1 MKHLALNT
9 KYPSRDM
16 TQTPSVHKPGK
27 LKLQSDKP
35 RRASIY
41 HVQRNLDVHK
51 QLVAKPD
58 IL

>member
-16 TQTPSVHKPGK
+16 TQTHSEHKTWE
-27 LKLQSDKP
+27 LSLQSDKQ

-51 QLVAKPD
+51 QLVGTPD